1 MPPAY
6 LLTPKRSLPEEN
18 GMALCPTPPRPQR
31 SDSINHIVSMG
42 PMNVPALKLCDAD
55 EVEEL
60 GFRFVLDPPPNIPCK
75 RGNDEA
81 SSSFVPIERA
91 HRSSISDPIVKIR
104 PRPSRA
110 FAASSTASTA
120 HSSINMN
127 IGITFTPID
136 DDDDDEEEEVGLTS
150 SSSSPPRAKGKSAA
164 ANIITPTKAMM
175 TRSMKK
181 SYKLAVRNNN
191 SSSRRWKEVRSTVNK
206 NATAAA
212 TTTTTTATTTI
223 PHPSCSSPP
232 AA

>member
-1 MPPAY
+1 
-6 LLTPKRSLPEEN
+6 
-18 GMALCPTPPRPQR
+18 MASCPTPPRPR
-31 SDSINHIVSMG
+31 SDSINHIVSME

-55 EVEEL
+55 DAAEEL
-60 GFRFVLDPPPNIPCK
+60 GFRFILDPPPNIPCK
-75 RGNDEA
+75 RGNDDA

-91 HRSSISDPIVKIR
+91 HRSTVSDPILKIR

-110 FAASSTASTA
+110 FAASSTASTV

-136 DDDDDEEEEVGLTS
+136 DDDDDEEEEVKLT
-150 SSSSPPRAKGKSAA
+150 SSSPPRAKAA
-164 ANIITPTKAMM
+164 ANIITPTKAMI

-191 SSSRRWKEVRSTVNK
+191 SSSKRKEVRSTVNK

-212 TTTTTTATTTI
+212 TTSATT
-223 PHPSCSSPP
+223 PHPSSSSP
-232 AA
+232 AAA

>member
-1 MPPAY
+1 
-6 LLTPKRSLPEEN
+6 
-18 GMALCPTPPRPQR
+18 MASCPTPPRPRR

-42 PMNVPALKLCDAD
+42 PMNVPALKLCDSD
-55 EVEEL
+55 EAEEL

-75 RGNDEA
+75 RGNDDDDGGKNDEA

-91 HRSSISDPIVKIR
+91 HRSSVSDPIVKIR

-110 FAASSTASTA
+110 LFAASSTASTA

-127 IGITFTPID
+127 IGITLTPID
-136 DDDDDEEEEVGLTS
+136 DDDDDEEEEVKLT
-150 SSSSPPRAKGKSAA
+150 SSSPPRAKAA
-164 ANIITPTKAMM
+164 ANIITPTKAM

-191 SSSRRWKEVRSTVNK
+191 SSSKRKEVRSTVNK

-212 TTTTTTATTTI
+212 TTSTTT
-223 PHPSCSSPP
+223 PHPSSSSP
-232 AA
+232 AAA